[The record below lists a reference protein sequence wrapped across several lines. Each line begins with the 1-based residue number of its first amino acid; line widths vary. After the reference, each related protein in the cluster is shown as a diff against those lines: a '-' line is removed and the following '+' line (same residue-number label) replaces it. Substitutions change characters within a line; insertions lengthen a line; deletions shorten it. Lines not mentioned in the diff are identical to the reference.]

1 MCQSSSRFV
10 IQSLCRQIENV
21 LLCMLCIFHTT
32 VIHDTYHMYRN
43 INVIRDTY
51 YCNFYNS
58 FCRSWFSFVQWSW
71 FIDRDYD
78 FKKPNAVWYMVV
90 YLVFMALWYVIQ
102 KYAYI
107 ISYHIKC
114 NFKTQ
119 IKYWYKNKIRF
130 VLIPE
135 EWYQYAIK
143 NGHSY
148 FQNTCTLCRWL
159 DDR

>member
-1 MCQSSSRFV
+1 MHVVYFSHHC
-10 IQSLCRQIENV
+10 
-21 LLCMLCIFHTT
+21 
-32 VIHDTYHMYRN
+32 DTYHMYRN

-51 YCNFYNS
+51 YCNLYNS

-78 FKKPNAVWYMVV
+78 LKKPPMQFDTWLCNSFSWLSDMWYKNMP
-90 YLVFMALWYVIQ
+90 
-102 KYAYI
+102 

-159 DDR
+159 DAR

>member
-1 MCQSSSRFV
+1 MHVVYFSHHC
-10 IQSLCRQIENV
+10 
-21 LLCMLCIFHTT
+21 
-32 VIHDTYHMYRN
+32 DTYHMYRN

-51 YCNFYNS
+51 YCNLYNS

-78 FKKPNAVWYMVV
+78 LKKTQCSLIHGCVTRFHGSLICDKNMP
-90 YLVFMALWYVIQ
+90 
-102 KYAYI
+102 

-135 EWYQYAIK
+135 EWYQYGIK